1 MSDRILLM
9 RTLRRVGFVSG
20 LLLSI
25 VLLQAQG
32 SKTMPGSVDG
42 LKYSAPAK
50 WSLEPDRPMRVA
62 TYKVPAAAGDPEA
75 GECGVFF
82 FGAGQGGSVQ
92 ANLDRW
98 TGQFQ
103 TPGGQPIGS
112 PKTAKQTIAGFSV
125 TTVDISGT
133 YMQTSGPM
141 MAAKQAKPNYRM
153 IAAVIEGKQ
162 GPLFIKLT
170 GPKKTVAA
178 AEADFQ
184 SLLKSIKPE

>member
-1 MSDRILLM
+1 M
-9 RTLRRVGFVSG
+9 RGWSVVVAG
-20 LLLSI
+20 LLAISFG
-25 VLLQAQG
+25 LLQAQG
-32 SKTMPGSVDG
+32 SKTMPGSAGGV
-42 LKYSAPAK
+42 KYTAPTH

-62 TYKVPAAAGDPEA
+62 TYKVPSAPGDPEP

-82 FGAGQGGSVQ
+82 FGPGQGGSVQ

-103 TPGGQPIGS
+103 TPGGQPIGN

-184 SLLKSIKPE
+184 SLLKSIKPV